1 MECKI
6 RTPVVSL
13 ALALVL
19 AGCGRPQGEAQYR
32 AGLKSLARGRAE
44 QSIEAFERSIQH
56 SADSNRNPL
65 AYNYLGVAFYRAG
78 RMDKALAAFEASRKL
93 APLLPDPV
101 YNTAVLMAEQNQD
114 SKAIS
119 LFEKAGLMDLE
130 DSRPYEYLSML
141 YCRRQQWSEAQ
152 RVLEEADRRSPQSP
166 RILTA
171 MAVLELQT
179 NSAQKA
185 ADILMEA
192 LERDKQYAPAI
203 FNLAVLNHFWLKNN
217 DQAIAYYKDFIRLTS
232 DTKLADR
239 ARQALLELKK
249 AAGSAAKPAPAQA
262 THAIQIQPAP
272 EWRADERRP
281 SARPEPEN
289 PGYGDLIEKAKIKL
303 DSGQAE
309 EALALFLLA
318 EDVATREGVADD
330 AEAAMKMAAG
340 ACPDS
345 ATARHSLAKRML
357 ERRRTADALA
367 QIKMA
372 VAQSNTWTEAR
383 LMLAETAI
391 LESDFEAALESLNA
405 LTGLN
410 TGNAD
415 AQWLLAAV
423 YDRHLKE
430 AEKALEAYKQFC
442 RKFPSDPRSEG
453 AKGRIA
459 ALSAAASR
467 NRQQEADLTP
477 AGAPPRDAKPESKKP
492 ATRKRQF
499 VSPRR
504 IIGER

>member
-1 MECKI
+1 
-6 RTPVVSL
+6 
-13 ALALVL
+13 
-19 AGCGRPQGEAQYR
+19 
-32 AGLKSLARGRAE
+32 
-44 QSIEAFERSIQH
+44 
-56 SADSNRNPL
+56 
-65 AYNYLGVAFYRAG
+65 
-78 RMDKALAAFEASRKL
+78 MDKALAAFEASRKL

-179 NSAQKA
+179 NSAQKPRISSWRRWNA
-185 ADILMEA
+185 N
-192 LERDKQYAPAI
+192 KQYSPAI

-232 DTKLADR
+232 DSKLADR
-239 ARQALLELKK
+239 ARQALQAQE

-289 PGYGDLIEKAKIKL
+289 PGYGDLIEKAKLKL

-309 EALALFLLA
+309 EALSLFLLA

-345 ATARHSLAKRML
+345 AAARHSLAKRML
-357 ERRRTADALA
+357 ERRRTARRLA
-367 QIKMA
+367 QIKW
-372 VAQSNTWTEAR
+372 QLRDNTWTEAR

-391 LESDFEAALESLNA
+391 LEGEFKAALESLDA

-410 TGNAD
+410 KGNAD

-423 YDRHLKE
+423 YDRHLNNP
-430 AEKALEAYKQFC
+430 EKALEAFKQFC

-492 ATRKRQF
+492 APRKRQF
-499 VSPRR
+499 ISPRR